1 MAPLLDVLGK
11 RHRVIGFESYR
22 PAVVP
27 LSPAADDKYP
37 GGSKSIRRWGMA
49 LRSGEPVGIRG
60 RHRERWGGGEG
71 ISARIPERTPK
82 NG

>member
-37 GGSKSIRRWGMA
+37 GGSKSIRRC
-49 LRSGEPVGIRG
+49 
-60 RHRERWGGGEG
+60 
-71 ISARIPERTPK
+71 
-82 NG
+82 